1 MGTGQYFLSLPN
13 LSQTALCACS
23 QKPLSL
29 PVLDQRHSLGLAQVF
44 SLLAACPSLHSPIP
58 LSTLGMLSL
67 GLYLNL
73 QCEHL
78 CSCVTPPFSHKLT
91 HAHTY
96 RLLRLLEDEYQN
108 AKLVPSTETCQ
119 PNKCLLW
126 GRAVGRE
133 GLHHL

>member
-1 MGTGQYFLSLPN
+1 MGAGQYCLSLPN
-13 LSQTALCACS
+13 LSQTTLCVCS
-23 QKPLSL
+23 QNPLFL
-29 PVLDQRHSLGLAQVF
+29 PVLDQRHSLGLAQAL

-67 GLYLNL
+67 GPYLNL

-96 RLLRLLEDEYQN
+96 RLLRLLGDEYHL
-108 AKLVPSTETCQ
+108 AKWCVAQRLASPINVC
-119 PNKCLLW
+119 CGAGW
-126 GRAVGRE
+126 
-133 GLHHL
+133 